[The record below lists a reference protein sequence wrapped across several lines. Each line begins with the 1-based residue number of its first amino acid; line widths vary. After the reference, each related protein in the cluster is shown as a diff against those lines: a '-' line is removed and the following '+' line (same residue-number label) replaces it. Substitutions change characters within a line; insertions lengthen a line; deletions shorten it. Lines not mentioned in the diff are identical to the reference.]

1 MKRDEFAEG
10 RLGELLSAAAAPGR
24 RHELL
29 GEPDAV
35 ATFRREYRPRIARP
49 RKRRIFAV
57 AVAAVLAAGVG
68 GTAFAANTGLLP
80 DPVQTWFDKHTDLK
94 PDNHDTAP
102 VSTMSAP
109 QSPQPPRASAA
120 TSAAAGPTPLEA
132 CRAWVARRTDPHAR
146 PVTGDERKALS
157 LLAGGERAIDAY
169 CDRLLGL
176 APSSSAAAPPSGK
189 SGKSS
194 KSSKSSNGSN
204 GKSPGG
210 NR

>member
-1 MKRDEFAEG
+1 MKRDELPEG

-24 RHELL
+24 RHELR

-35 ATFRREYRPRIARP
+35 ATFRQEYRPRIARP

-68 GTAFAANTGLLP
+68 GTAFAANTGRLP

-94 PDNHDTAP
+94 PDHHDQEP

-109 QSPQPPRASAA
+109 QTPRPPRASAA
-120 TSAAAGPTPLEA
+120 TSAAAGPTPPEA
-132 CRAWVARRTDPHAR
+132 CRAWVARRTDSHAR

-189 SGKSS
+189 NGNSG
-194 KSSKSSNGSN
+194 GN

-210 NR
+210 KNDNQGNNG